1 MRFLGKKRSV
11 FCPLQLR
18 RRNSQVKRKRGGSKR
33 CAMDIKIYDLLQLLF
48 CQKSS
53 FLQQY
58 VLCTKHILY
67 SHNIATMYCANI
79 RKEIAILIINLIMDS
94 FMMDQV
100 SISLDQCAWIEKG
113 CEIMNDEDSPLVT
126 PHFSTLWL
134 FHQSTT
140 SYPSLPLLYPSFFQ
154 YLDIIMLSDVITFI
168 LKTFQSGKKQHPA
181 CPTMLTR
188 PP

>member
-1 MRFLGKKRSV
+1 
-11 FCPLQLR
+11 
-18 RRNSQVKRKRGGSKR
+18 
-33 CAMDIKIYDLLQLLF
+33 MDIKIYDLLQLLF

-58 VLCTKHILY
+58 VLCTTYYLCIYVLHSHKTLLY
-67 SHNIATMYCANI
+67 ICYYYCANI
-79 RKEIAILIINLIMDS
+79 REEIAMLLIINLIMDS

-126 PHFSTLWL
+126 PHFHPFGYSSR
-134 FHQSTT
+134 QCAAT
-140 SYPSLPLLYPSFFQ
+140 SQLYPSPLSYHSSSK

-168 LKTFQSGKKQHPA
+168 F
-181 CPTMLTR
+181 
-188 PP
+188 